1 MIGIVLNKTLDCN
14 NLCQII
20 EKEIQKASNGNVA
33 RENMLLSIQIKE
45 ILDPASQKEQN
56 IKNITFSES

>member
-20 EKEIQKASNGNVA
+20 EKEIQKASRNNVP

-45 ILDPASQKEQN
+45 IIEPDFPKEQE